1 MEINYLKTFAEGEVK
16 GKSVNHEETKE
27 HRLITQGGKKKGEWR
42 DQSPVAL
49 VL

>member
-1 MEINYLKTFAEGEVK
+1 MKAREVNQQEKKKQRAITEGESRV
-16 GKSVNHEETKE
+16 G
-27 HRLITQGGKKKGEWR
+27 GEWR